1 MKALPATPAIRYL
14 TLLLTTACNLRCVYC
29 YRGEQTE
36 AAAMPVEVARRAIEL
51 AASSGLPFHVQMA
64 GGEPTMEP
72 KLIDAVG
79 AAARGAGWPATLAL
93 QTNGTLI
100 DAEILRIC
108 KQHNIAVGLSID
120 GPPSVQ
126 AKLRGSAGA
135 VFRGLDLLA
144 RAGIPVR
151 VTAVL
156 SSVNVDRLGDL
167 VLALAVFP
175 NVEGIGLD
183 PLVRKGRAQSAD
195 PPPLSE
201 EAVREGAIRMMATL
215 RRVNGLRAAAPLR
228 WREWD
233 AVRRALAG
241 GAKPKAYCHAC
252 AGESLAVHPDGSV
265 YPCSQTVGDP
275 AMRAGSLDAIDYP
288 KLGSM
293 SRDLRLRGECRGCP
307 LEGKCPGDCPSRL
320 GYNKG
325 DKSHAMCVIYRTLAA
340 DAAREE
346 KR

>member
-1 MKALPATPAIRYL
+1 MRPVPAAPPIRYL

-36 AAAMPVEVARRAIEL
+36 GAAMPVETARRAIEL

-72 KLIDAVG
+72 ELIDAVG
-79 AAARGAGWPATLAL
+79 AVARGGGWPATLAL

-108 KQHNIAVGLSID
+108 RERNISVGLSID

-126 AKLRGSAGA
+126 AELRGSAGA
-135 VFRGLDLLA
+135 AFRGLDLLA
-144 RAGIPVR
+144 RAGVPVR

-156 SSVNVDRLGDL
+156 SPANVDRLGDL

-183 PLVRKGRAQSAD
+183 PLVRKGRAQGAD
-195 PPPLSE
+195 PQPLSE
-201 EAVREGAIRMMATL
+201 EAVREGALRMMATL
-215 RRVNGLRAAAPLR
+215 RRVNKLRAAAPIH

-241 GAKPKAYCHAC
+241 DAKPRSYCHAC
-252 AGESLAVHPDGSV
+252 MGEGLAVHPDGSV

-275 AMRAGSLDAIDYP
+275 AMRAGSIGSIDHA
-288 KLGSM
+288 KLGSVF
-293 SRDLRLRGECRGCP
+293 RDLRLRGECRGCP

-320 GYNKG
+320 TYNKG
-325 DKSHAMCVIYRTLAA
+325 DESHAMCVIYRTLASP
-340 DAAREE
+340 
-346 KR
+346 KKHPT